1 MADPKKK
8 RKVDPKKK
16 RKVDG
21 MVSKG
26 EELFTGVVP
35 ILVEL
40 DGDVNGHKFSVS
52 GEGEGDATYGKL
64 TLKFICTT
72 GKLPVPWPTLVTTF
86 GYGLMCFARYPD
98 HMKQHDFFKSAMP
111 EGYVQERTIFFKD
124 DGNYKTRA
132 EVKFEGDTLV
142 NRIELKGIDF
152 KEDGNILGHK
162 LEYNYNSHNVY
173 IMADKQKNGIKVNF
187 KIRHNIEDG
196 SVQLADHYQQNTPI
210 GDGPVLLPDNHY
222 LSYQSKLSKDPN
234 EKRDHMVLLEFVTA
248 AGITLGM
255 DELYKAGAGAGAGA
269 AGGQSLMLRP
279 VETPTREIKKLDGLW
294 AFSLDRENCGIDQRW
309 WESALQE
316 SRAIA
321 VPGSFNDQFADA
333 DIRNYAGNVWYQ
345 REVFIPKGWAGQRIV
360 LRFDAVTHYGKV
372 WVNNQE
378 VMEHQGGYT
387 PFEAD
392 VTPYV
397 IAGKSVRITVCVNNE
412 LNWQTIPP
420 GMVITDENGKKKQSY
435 FHDFFNYAGI
445 HRSVMLYTT
454 PNTWVDDITVV
465 THVAQD
471 CNHASVDWQVVANGD
486 VSVELRDADQQVV
499 ATGQGT
505 SGTLQVVNPHLWQPG
520 EGYLYELCVTAKSQT
535 ECDIYPLRVGIRSV
549 AVKGEQFLINHKP
562 FYFTGFGRHEDADL
576 RGKGFDNV
584 LMVHDHAL
592 MDWIGANSY
601 RTSHYP
607 YAEEMLDWADEHGIV
622 VIDETAAVGFNLSL
636 GIGFEAGNKPKEL
649 YSEEAVNGETQQAH
663 LQAIKELIARDKNHP
678 SVVMWSIANEP
689 DTRPQGARE
698 YFAPLAEATRKL
710 DPTRPIT
717 CVNVMFCDAHT
728 DTISDLFDVLCL
740 NRYYGWYVQSGDL
753 ETAEKVLEKE
763 LLAWQEKL
771 HQPIIITEYGV
782 DTLAGLHSMYT
793 DMWSEEYQ
801 CAWLDMYHRVFDRVS
816 AVVGEQVWNFADFAT
831 SQGILRVGGNKKG
844 IFTRDRK
851 PKSAAFL
858 LQKRWTGMNF
868 GEKPQ
873 QGGKQ

>member
-1 MADPKKK
+1 
-8 RKVDPKKK
+8 
-16 RKVDG
+16 
-21 MVSKG
+21 
-26 EELFTGVVP
+26 
-35 ILVEL
+35 
-40 DGDVNGHKFSVS
+40 
-52 GEGEGDATYGKL
+52 
-64 TLKFICTT
+64 
-72 GKLPVPWPTLVTTF
+72 
-86 GYGLMCFARYPD
+86 
-98 HMKQHDFFKSAMP
+98 
-111 EGYVQERTIFFKD
+111 
-124 DGNYKTRA
+124 
-132 EVKFEGDTLV
+132 
-142 NRIELKGIDF
+142 
-152 KEDGNILGHK
+152 
-162 LEYNYNSHNVY
+162 
-173 IMADKQKNGIKVNF
+173 
-187 KIRHNIEDG
+187 
-196 SVQLADHYQQNTPI
+196 
-210 GDGPVLLPDNHY
+210 
-222 LSYQSKLSKDPN
+222 
-234 EKRDHMVLLEFVTA
+234 
-248 AGITLGM
+248 
-255 DELYKAGAGAGAGA
+255 
-269 AGGQSLMLRP
+269 MLRP

-294 AFSLDRENCGIDQRW
+294 AFSLDRENCGIDQHW

-333 DIRNYAGNVWYQ
+333 DIRNYVGNVWYQ

-445 HRSVMLYTT
+445 HRSVMVYTT